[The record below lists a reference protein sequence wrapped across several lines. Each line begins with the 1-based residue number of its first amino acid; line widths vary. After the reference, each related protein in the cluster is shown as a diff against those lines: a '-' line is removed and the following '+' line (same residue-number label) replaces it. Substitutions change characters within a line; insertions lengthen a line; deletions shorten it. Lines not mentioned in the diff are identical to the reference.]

1 MKFNVNFYIHIF
13 KQPMFIIKNFDK
25 PTRDIHLSYHEG
37 QHYNSV
43 RLIADNGSS
52 PPSRIPL
59 EILGISELCLKETST
74 AKVVDYDLIAKS
86 KVDEKE
92 GDNNLDIFREELE
105 KLQLDEVLLASLK
118 LYDQTQLLNEQK
130 ILELKYKGYNIKDIK
145 DLIENEKDDLDKKLI
160 THYDGEMYDEYSD
173 YRKCHCNS
181 NKKYKSCCKNLD
193 IIGTIK
199 GDNLYCD
206 ITKFKSS
213 KAFEILKS
221 KIDRKSRLSKK
232 K

>member
-37 QHYNSV
+37 EHYNSV
-43 RLIADNGSS
+43 RLIGDNGNS
-52 PPSRIPL
+52 PPSQIPL
-59 EILGISELCLKETST
+59 EILGISELSSKEPST

-92 GDNNLDIFREELE
+92 GDNNLEILGEELE
-105 KLQLDEVLLASLK
+105 KLQLGVSLK
-118 LYDQTQLLNEQK
+118 
-130 ILELKYKGYNIKDIK
+130 LKYKGYNIKDIK
-145 DLIENEKDDLDKKLI
+145 DLIVNEKDDLDKKLI
-160 THYDGEMYDEYSD
+160 THYDGEMYDEYID
-173 YRKCHCNS
+173 YRKCHCTS

-221 KIDRKSRLSKK
+221 KIDRKSRLSPKK